1 MILAPSRT
9 LAKKTRNDSIMKSAK
24 VFLLYGALLVICLG
38 RLSACRRSD
47 QPSSDGSAGPRILW
61 SYNSGSDLVSGIALS
76 PNGTVHFAA
85 DNGIY
90 ALSPQG
96 KLLWK
101 APLPFGPVIAA
112 PTISR
117 TGTLYAASQSG
128 KLFALDASGNLTW
141 QSSATKH
148 KFFTP
153 PALGTGDA
161 LYVTDDF
168 TDIFAFAP
176 SIGPDPTWKQMTFSP
191 TGSRD
196 DLLLGTNTGPYG
208 YGPGEWR
215 SSPVIA
221 ADDTIYLAH
230 QQWLYRLNLH
240 GDVLW
245 FVQLS
250 SSPLGFPA
258 IGGDGMVYLEGH
270 GPPVLFAIDPEGKQ
284 RWAVRLSNR
293 LLGSPVVDN
302 AGVIYFCDSN
312 FVKAILPDS
321 QSKWYVQADCNSGP
335 ALAADGTIY
344 LGMNSRDPG
353 RASYA
358 TFLAA
363 FTPDGQ
369 LKWKIEINGA
379 VRDAAPGGFPASVA
393 NKRLTAWLSPRDRTP
408 TDTAA
413 SPRRY

>member
-1 MILAPSRT
+1 
-9 LAKKTRNDSIMKSAK
+9 MKSAK
-24 VFLLYGALLVICLG
+24 VFLLYGALLVFS
-38 RLSACRRSD
+38 LSALFACRRSD
-47 QPSSDGSAGPRILW
+47 KSASGDASGPRILW

-76 PNGTVHFAA
+76 PNGTDHFGA

-191 TGSRD
+191 TCSRD
-196 DLLLGTNTGPYG
+196 DILIGTNT
-208 YGPGEWR
+208 
-215 SSPVIA
+215 
-221 ADDTIYLAH
+221 
-230 QQWLYRLNLH
+230 
-240 GDVLW
+240 
-245 FVQLS
+245 
-250 SSPLGFPA
+250 
-258 IGGDGMVYLEGH
+258 
-270 GPPVLFAIDPEGKQ
+270 
-284 RWAVRLSNR
+284 
-293 LLGSPVVDN
+293 
-302 AGVIYFCDSN
+302 
-312 FVKAILPDS
+312 
-321 QSKWYVQADCNSGP
+321 
-335 ALAADGTIY
+335 
-344 LGMNSRDPG
+344 
-353 RASYA
+353 
-358 TFLAA
+358 
-363 FTPDGQ
+363 
-369 LKWKIEINGA
+369 
-379 VRDAAPGGFPASVA
+379 
-393 NKRLTAWLSPRDRTP
+393 
-408 TDTAA
+408 
-413 SPRRY
+413 